1 MENDMTVSVI
11 IPAYNE
17 ESTIGDL
24 IERIKSL
31 YPDYEI
37 IVINDSSTDRTAEI
51 AEKAGATIFNHPYNM
66 GNGAA
71 VKSGI
76 RHAKGE
82 TLVLMDGDGQHDPD
96 DIARLIKFLPEY
108 DMVVGARNMSGQASV
123 VRAVGNTLY
132 NWFAS
137 YVAKFKIQDL
147 TSGFRIIKSD
157 IARQLLYL
165 LPNAYSYPTTMTLSI
180 LRNGRTLKYVSVSVS
195 DRKSGKSNI
204 GLIKDGTRFFI
215 IMVKIC
221 TLYSPFRV
229 FLPVSFF
236 LFSTGLAYYIYTFV
250 SSRRFTNMSA
260 LLFTTSIIVFMMGL
274 ISEQICQ
281 MRNKESEKSD

>member
-1 MENDMTVSVI
+1 
-11 IPAYNE
+11 
-17 ESTIGDL
+17 
-24 IERIKSL
+24 
-31 YPDYEI
+31 
-37 IVINDSSTDRTAEI
+37 
-51 AEKAGATIFNHPYNM
+51 
-66 GNGAA
+66 
-71 VKSGI
+71 
-76 RHAKGE
+76 
-82 TLVLMDGDGQHDPD
+82 
-96 DIARLIKFLPEY
+96 
-108 DMVVGARNMSGQASV
+108 MSGQASA

-147 TSGFRIIKSD
+147 TSGFRIVKSN

-180 LRNGRTLKYVSVSVS
+180 LRNGRTLKYVSIAVNN
-195 DRKSGKSNI
+195 RKSGKSNI
-204 GLIKDGTRFFI
+204 GLLKDGTRFFI

-281 MRNKESEKSD
+281 MRNKESEKID